1 MRNKLRDVLVA
12 LAGAAVAAAAFYAAT
27 PTEGQAPASRV
38 PRMPDGRP
46 NLNGIWQALNTANY
60 DIEAHPARPALAM
73 RPGPVI
79 PVPARE
85 VVALGAV
92 GSVPAGV
99 GVVVGGPLP
108 YTPEGLAKKKE
119 NQDNWLTRDPE
130 VKCYLPGVP
139 RATYMPWH
147 PKASNAP
154 VRTSHAVCRIE
165 GWILRQLPIPP
176 PSREALRRGLA

>member
-1 MRNKLRDVLVA
+1 MRNKLREVLVA
-12 LAGAAVAAAAFYAAT
+12 LAGAAVTAAAFYAAP
-27 PTEGQAPASRV
+27 PTEGQAPASRI
-38 PRMPDGRP
+38 PRTSDGRP

-60 DIEAHPARPALAM
+60 DIEAHLARPALAM

-99 GVVVGGPLP
+99 GVVVGGAVP

-119 NQDNWLTRDPE
+119 NQDNWLTRI
-130 VKCYLPGVP
+130 P
-139 RATYMPWH
+139 R
-147 PKASNAP
+147 SNAICL
-154 VRTSHAVCRIE
+154 VFHARHTCRFRCRFFKATRRSSSRTNMPA
-165 GWILRQLPIPP
+165 
-176 PSREALRRGLA
+176 PSGTFT